1 MQGLDDDIEHSRAQ
15 QTERQI
21 TVLTGLLL
29 MKTVNGL
36 VLDIAVPTP

>member
-21 TVLTGLLL
+21 TVLTGSLL